1 MNKLLV
7 NTPQNVQIAYNIA
20 PFGKRMLAFI
30 IDLIIRVIL
39 IFALLYFSYGAI
51 NKQDGW
57 FVMGIY
63 SLIGFIFLLYPLI
76 LEIVMKGQT
85 IGKWLFKIR
94 VIRMDGN
101 RANNF
106 DYFLRWVIG
115 IVELYMFSGLIA
127 LVVAIASKNHQRLG
141 DIVANTCLIDLKPR
155 LDLSQTIFSELSET
169 YTIRF
174 PEVYRLSDR
183 DINIVKENF
192 TIALDRNNYDIL
204 QKLTRK
210 LEEIMDVK
218 SDGLGNI
225 DFIQIIIQDHYHYHK
240 DK

>member
-20 PFGKRMLAFI
+20 PFGKRMLAFVV
-30 IDLIIRVIL
+30 DFIIRAIIVFGI
-39 IFALLYFSYGAI
+39 IYFSFNFI
-51 NKQDGW
+51 QKQDDW
-57 FVMGIY
+57 LIMGIY
-63 SLIGFIFLLYPLI
+63 SIITFLFLLYPLI

-115 IVELYMFSGLIA
+115 FIELYLFSGIVA
-127 LVVAIASKNHQRLG
+127 LVTALATKNHQRFG
-141 DIVANTCLIDLKPR
+141 DIVANTCLIDLKPK
-155 LDLSQTIFSELSET
+155 LDLSQTIFSDLSEA

-192 TIALDRNNYDIL
+192 TIALDRDNYDIL

-225 DFIQIIIQDHYHYHK
+225 DFIQTVIQDHYHYHK

>member
-20 PFGKRMLAFI
+20 PIGKRLLAYI
-30 IDLIIRVIL
+30 IDMIIRIIL
-39 IFALLYFSYGAI
+39 VYALAYFSDFI
-51 NKQDGW
+51 PNRDEW
-57 FVMGIY
+57 FLMGIY
-63 SLIGFIFLLYPLI
+63 SVNGFIFLLYPLI
-76 LEIVMKGQT
+76 LEILMKGQT
-85 IGKWLFKIR
+85 IGKWLMKIR
-94 VIRMDGN
+94 VIRIDGN

-115 IVELYMFSGLIA
+115 IVELFLFGGFIALIA
-127 LVVAIASKNHQRLG
+127 MIVNKKSQRLG
-141 DIVANTCLIDLKPR
+141 DIVANTCLIDLNPK
-155 LDLSQTIFSELSET
+155 LDLSQTIFAEVSES
-169 YTIRF
+169 YKIRF

-192 TIALDRNNYDIL
+192 TSALENNNYDIL
-204 QKLTRK
+204 LKLTRK
-210 LEEIMDVK
+210 LEEIMEVK

-225 DFIQIIIQDHYHYHK
+225 DFIQVVIQDHYHYHK

>member
-7 NTPQNVQIAYNIA
+7 NTPQNVQIEYNIA
-20 PFGKRMLAFI
+20 SIGKRMLAYI
-30 IDLIIRVIL
+30 IDIIIRGIL
-39 IFALLYFSYGAI
+39 AYAMIYFAAKLPV
-51 NKQDGW
+51 QDSW
-57 FVMGIY
+57 MEMGIY
-63 SLIGFIFLLYPLI
+63 SLLYFIVLLYPLI
-76 LEIVMKGQT
+76 LEILMNGQT
-85 IGKWLFKIR
+85 IGKFIMKIR

-115 IVELYMFSGLIA
+115 IVELFLFFGIVA
-127 LVVAIASKNHQRLG
+127 LVTAIINKNGQRLG
-141 DIVANTCLIDLKPR
+141 DIVANTCLIDLNPK
-155 LDLSQTIFSELSET
+155 LDLSQTIFAELSES
-169 YTIRF
+169 YKIRF

-183 DINIVKENF
+183 DINIVKDNF
-192 TIALDRNNYDIL
+192 TSALKSNNYDVL

-225 DFIQIIIQDHYHYHK
+225 DFIQVVIQDHYHFHK

>member
-7 NTPQNVQIAYNIA
+7 NTPQNVQIEYNIA
-20 PFGKRMLAFI
+20 SLGKRILAYV
-30 IDLIIRVIL
+30 IDAILRLIL
-39 IFALLYFSYGAI
+39 LYALLYFAGLFP
-51 NKQDGW
+51 KQDRW
-57 FVMGIY
+57 MEMGID
-63 SLIGFIFLLYPLI
+63 SLIYFIVLLYPLV
-76 LEIVMKGQT
+76 LEILLNGQT
-85 IGKWLFKIR
+85 IGKLIMKIR
-94 VIRMDGN
+94 VVRLDGN

-115 IVELYMFSGLIA
+115 IVEIYLFFGMIA
-127 LVVAIASKNHQRLG
+127 LITAIINKNGQRLG
-141 DIVANTCLIDLKPR
+141 DIVANTCLIDLNPK
-155 LDLSQTIFSELSET
+155 LDLSQTIFADVSET
-169 YTIRF
+169 YKIRF

-192 TIALDRNNYDIL
+192 TSALKTNNYDVL
-204 QKLTRK
+204 LKLTRK

-225 DFIQIIIQDHYHYHK
+225 DFIQVIIQDHYHFHK

>member
-20 PFGKRMLAFI
+20 SFGKRMLAFL
-30 IDLIIRVIL
+30 IDFIIRTIL
-39 IFALLYFSYGAI
+39 VAAIIYFSFNYI
-51 NKQDGW
+51 SKQDNWLMTG
-57 FVMGIY
+57 FY
-63 SLIGFIFLLYPLI
+63 SLVGFIFLLYPLI

-115 IVELYMFSGLIA
+115 IIEIYAFSGLIA
-127 LVVAIASKNHQRLG
+127 LISAITSKKHQRLG
-141 DIVANTCLIDLKPR
+141 DVVANTCLIDLKPK

-192 TIALDRNNYDIL
+192 TVALDRNNYDIL

-225 DFIQIIIQDHYHYHK
+225 DFIQTIIQDHYHYHK

>member
-20 PFGKRMLAFI
+20 PIGKRLLAYI
-30 IDLIIRVIL
+30 IDMIIRIIL
-39 IFALLYFSYGAI
+39 VYALAYFSDFI
-51 NKQDGW
+51 PNRDEW
-57 FVMGIY
+57 FLMGIY
-63 SLIGFIFLLYPLI
+63 SVNGFIFLLYPLI
-76 LEIVMKGQT
+76 LEILMKGQT
-85 IGKWLFKIR
+85 IGKWLMKIR
-94 VIRMDGN
+94 VIRIDGN

-115 IVELYMFSGLIA
+115 IVELFLFGGFIA
-127 LVVAIASKNHQRLG
+127 LITMIVNKKGRRLG
-141 DIVANTCLIDLKPR
+141 DIVANTCLIDLNPK
-155 LDLSQTIFSELSET
+155 LDLSQTIFAEVSES
-169 YTIRF
+169 YKIRF

-192 TIALDRNNYDIL
+192 TSALENNNYDIL
-204 QKLTRK
+204 LKLTRK
-210 LEEIMDVK
+210 LEEIMEVK

-225 DFIQIIIQDHYHYHK
+225 DFIQVVIQDHYHYHK

>member
-7 NTPQNVQIAYNIA
+7 NTPQNVQIEYNIA
-20 PFGKRMLAFI
+20 SLGKRILAYV
-30 IDLIIRVIL
+30 IDAILRLIL
-39 IFALLYFSYGAI
+39 LYALLYFAGLFP
-51 NKQDGW
+51 KQDRW
-57 FVMGIY
+57 MEMGIESLIYFIVLLY
-63 SLIGFIFLLYPLI
+63 SLV
-76 LEIVMKGQT
+76 LEILLNGQT
-85 IGKWLFKIR
+85 IGKLIMKIR
-94 VIRMDGN
+94 VVRLDGN

-115 IVELYMFSGLIA
+115 IVEIYLFFGMIA
-127 LVVAIASKNHQRLG
+127 LITAIINKNGQRLG
-141 DIVANTCLIDLKPR
+141 DIVANTCLIDLNPK
-155 LDLSQTIFSELSET
+155 LDLSQTIFADVSET
-169 YTIRF
+169 YKIRF

-192 TIALDRNNYDIL
+192 TSALKTNNYDVL
-204 QKLTRK
+204 LKLTRK

-225 DFIQIIIQDHYHYHK
+225 DFIQVIIQDHYHFHK

>member
-20 PFGKRMLAFI
+20 PLGKRILAYG
-30 IDLIIRVIL
+30 IDLIIRL
-39 IFALLYFSYGAI
+39 LLFFALFYFTDSLQGADSWLLY
-51 NKQDGW
+51 
-57 FVMGIY
+57 GIY
-63 SLIGFIFLLYPLI
+63 SVVGIIFLVYPLVS
-76 LEIVMKGQT
+76 EIMMNGQT
-85 IGKWLFKIR
+85 VGKWIMKIR

-106 DYFLRWVIG
+106 DYFMRWVIG
-115 IVELYMFSGLIA
+115 IVELYVFFGIIA
-127 LVVAIASKNHQRLG
+127 FITMIVNKNGQRLG
-141 DIVANTCLIDLKPR
+141 DIVANTCLIDLNPK
-155 LDLSQTIFSELSET
+155 LDLSQTIFAELSET
-169 YTIRF
+169 YKIRF

-183 DINIVKENF
+183 DINIVKDNF
-192 TIALDRNNYDIL
+192 TSALKTNNYDVL
-204 QKLTRK
+204 LKLTRK

-225 DFIQIIIQDHYHYHK
+225 DFIQVVIQDHYHFHK

>member
-7 NTPQNVQIAYNIA
+7 NTPQNVQIEYNIA
-20 PFGKRMLAFI
+20 PLGKRVLAYI
-30 IDLIIRVIL
+30 IDAIIRIIL
-39 IFALLYFSYGAI
+39 A
-51 NKQDGW
+51 
-57 FVMGIY
+57 Y
-63 SLIGFIFLLYPLI
+63 SLFFVSEHLPYNDEWMQYGIDSAIFFIVLMYPLI
-76 LEIVMKGQT
+76 LEILMNGQT
-85 IGKWLFKIR
+85 VGKLIMKIR

-115 IVELYMFSGLIA
+115 IVEIYLFFGMIA
-127 LVVAIASKNHQRLG
+127 LITAIVNKNGQRLG
-141 DIVANTCLIDLKPR
+141 DIVANTCLIDLNPK
-155 LDLSQTIFSELSET
+155 LDLSQTIFAEVSQT
-169 YTIRF
+169 YKIRF

-192 TIALDRNNYDIL
+192 TSALHSNNYDVL

-225 DFIQIIIQDHYHYHK
+225 DFIQVIIQDHYQFHK

>member
-7 NTPQNVQIAYNIA
+7 NTPQNVQIEYNIA
-20 PFGKRMLAFI
+20 SIGKRMLAYI
-30 IDLIIRVIL
+30 IDIIIRGMLAYAMIY
-39 IFALLYFSYGAI
+39 FAEKLPV
-51 NKQDGW
+51 QDSW
-57 FVMGIY
+57 MEMGIY
-63 SLIGFIFLLYPLI
+63 SLIYFIVLLYPLI
-76 LEIVMKGQT
+76 LEILMNGQT
-85 IGKWLFKIR
+85 IGKFIMKIR

-115 IVELYMFSGLIA
+115 IVELFLFFGIVA
-127 LVVAIASKNHQRLG
+127 LVTAIINKNGQRLG
-141 DIVANTCLIDLKPR
+141 DIVANTCLIDLNPK
-155 LDLSQTIFSELSET
+155 LDLSQTIFAELSES
-169 YTIRF
+169 YKIRF

-183 DINIVKENF
+183 DINIVKDNF
-192 TIALDRNNYDIL
+192 TSALKSNNYDVL

-225 DFIQIIIQDHYHYHK
+225 DFIQVVIQDHYHFHK

>member
-7 NTPQNVQIAYNIA
+7 NTPQNVQIEYNIA
-20 PFGKRMLAFI
+20 SLGKRILAYV
-30 IDLIIRVIL
+30 IDAILRLIL
-39 IFALLYFSYGAI
+39 LYALLYFADLFP
-51 NKQDGW
+51 KQDSW
-57 FVMGIY
+57 MEMGIDRIIY
-63 SLIGFIFLLYPLI
+63 FIVLLYPLI
-76 LEIVMKGQT
+76 LEILLNGQT
-85 IGKWLFKIR
+85 IGKLIMKIR
-94 VIRMDGN
+94 VVCLDGN

-115 IVELYMFSGLIA
+115 IVEIYLFFGMIA
-127 LVVAIASKNHQRLG
+127 LITAIINKNGQRLG
-141 DIVANTCLIDLKPR
+141 DIVANTCLIDLNPK
-155 LDLSQTIFSELSET
+155 LDLSQTIFADVSET
-169 YTIRF
+169 YKIRF

-192 TIALDRNNYDIL
+192 TSALKTNNYDVL
-204 QKLTRK
+204 LKLTRK

-225 DFIQIIIQDHYHYHK
+225 DFIQVIIQDHYHFHK

>member
-20 PFGKRMLAFI
+20 PLGKRLLAYI
-30 IDLIIRVIL
+30 IDMIIRIVL
-39 IFALLYFSYGAI
+39 VYGMSYFSEFI
-51 NKQDGW
+51 PNRDEW
-57 FVMGIY
+57 FRMGIY
-63 SLIGFIFLLYPLI
+63 SIIGFIFLLYPLI
-76 LEIVMKGQT
+76 LEILMKGQT
-85 IGKWLFKIR
+85 VGKWIMKIR

-115 IVELYMFSGLIA
+115 IVELFLFSGLIA
-127 LVVAIASKNHQRLG
+127 LITMIINKNGQRLG
-141 DIVANTCLIDLKPR
+141 DIVANTCLIDLNPK
-155 LDLSQTIFSELSET
+155 LDLSQTIFAEVSET
-169 YTIRF
+169 YKIRF

-192 TIALDRNNYDIL
+192 TSALHNNNYDIL
-204 QKLTRK
+204 LKLTRK
-210 LEEIMDVK
+210 LEEIMEVK

-225 DFIQIIIQDHYHYHK
+225 DFIQVVIQDHYHYHK